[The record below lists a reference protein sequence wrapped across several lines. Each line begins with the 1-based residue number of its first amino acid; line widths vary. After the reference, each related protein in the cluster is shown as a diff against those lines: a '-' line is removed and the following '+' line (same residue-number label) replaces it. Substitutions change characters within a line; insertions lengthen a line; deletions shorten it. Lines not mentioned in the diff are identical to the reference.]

1 MGSMNPE
8 VAMEQYIKLLSDH
21 VPGWTHQNKVVNVSL
36 KKFLLDIL
44 LIDFHEMSLLERN
57 SHS

>member
-8 VAMEQYIKLLSDH
+8 VAMEQYIELLSDH

-36 KKFLLDIL
+36 KFFLLDRL
-44 LIDFHEMSLLERN
+44 LIDFHEILLEE
-57 SHS
+57 